1 LLIHDDSL
9 AQYIFILFF
18 FNVIV
23 FLWFSFFVVCHPHV
37 LYVCVCRLVVADH
50 VTLADFRGPCT
61 SQYYRPGPVDKFE
74 QMVLGE
80 WMPEWESALSKRA
93 WVAGDALT
101 LADFALAETLEG
113 LSLYLTENGTAKE
126 NSLAPFPAVRAYLA
140 KFKAL
145 PKVAA
150 YQASAGYMA
159 RPFNNK
165 SAAWK

>member
-1 LLIHDDSL
+1 MI
-9 AQYIFILFF
+9 
-18 FNVIV
+18 
-23 FLWFSFFVVCHPHV
+23 
-37 LYVCVCRLVVADH
+37 
-50 VTLADFRGPCT
+50 
-61 SQYYRPGPVDKFE
+61 
-74 QMVLGE
+74 LGE

-113 LSLYLTENGTAKE
+113 LSLYLAENGTAKE
-126 NSLAPFPAVRAYLA
+126 NSLARFPAVCAYMT
-140 KFKAL
+140 KFQAL

-150 YQASAGYMA
+150 YRVSAGYMA